1 MDIQQ
6 KCIRK
11 ERREK
16 IIEKR
21 REERLRGKL
30 VWKKEAKLNR
40 NIGNQEREA
49 SR

>member
-21 REERLRGKL
+21 REERLRGL